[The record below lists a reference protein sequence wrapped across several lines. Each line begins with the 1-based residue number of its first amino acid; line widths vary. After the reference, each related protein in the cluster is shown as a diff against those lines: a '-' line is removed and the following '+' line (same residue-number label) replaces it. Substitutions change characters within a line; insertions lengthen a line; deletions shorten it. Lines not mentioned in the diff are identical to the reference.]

1 MREFHALSELERDDL
16 IRLAELLEAGLLKPP
31 LGPLTLRNQVAV
43 SQVEPITRWFEDL
56 SRYELTSE
64 QMALVLRA
72 FTAGSSTGSKAAASV
87 EIVVSGPDATLM
99 ARNTSVVIR
108 QMFEKARQRVLA
120 VGFAIHQGK
129 SVFQA
134 LARRLDGQGLLDVIL
149 CIDVRRQRDDSSIDS
164 HVVRRFAE
172 NFIDKEWPG
181 TRLPRVYYDPRSLA
195 PAAQAYSAMHAK
207 CVVIDGLEALVTS
220 ANFTEAAQERN
231 IELGLL
237 VDSSGIAHRIEE
249 HFMSLIRNGY
259 LERLPLT

>member
-1 MREFHALSELERDDL
+1 MSPDQ
-16 IRLAELLEAGLLKPP
+16 I
-31 LGPLTLRNQVAV
+31 
-43 SQVEPITRWFEDL
+43 
-56 SRYELTSE
+56 
-64 QMALVLRA
+64 ALVLRA
-72 FTAGSSTGSKAAASV
+72 FTAGRSTGSKAATSV
-87 EIVVSGPDATLM
+87 EIVVSGPDTTST
-99 ARNTSVVIR
+99 ARNTSVVMR
-108 QMFEKARQRVLA
+108 QMFEKARKRVLA

-134 LARRLDGQGLLDVIL
+134 LAQRLDEQGELDVIL
-149 CIDVRRQRDDSSIDS
+149 CIDVRRKRDDSSIDT
-164 HVVRRFAE
+164 HVIRRFAE
-172 NFIDKEWPG
+172 NFVDKEWPG

-195 PAAQAYSAMHAK
+195 PASQSASAMHAK

-237 VDSSGIAHRIEE
+237 VDSPGIAHRIDE